1 MNVLI
6 LTEEYCDANPAAGP
20 TNAESM
26 VVGAIRSSGLPV
38 NLKHFYY
45 DQLAL
50 REGRARMAALLLQD
64 VAVFRPDA
72 IIYTPMG
79 GLLGLQVNPPDDTIL
94 RIMSIGIPVY
104 QHLWDTIGRED
115 EIRRVNLPFCNLAGD
130 VASDASRFKDPK
142 MIQVWSAI
150 DSREFYDRGMKRDI
164 DVCFVGSVDPT
175 GQRWPQRWRMI
186 EYLRKQ
192 GVPVHVRGGQRT
204 DRLEWGEYAETLA
217 RSKISL
223 NFSKDPNTNTSQ
235 LKGRVFESMAC
246 GAMLLED
253 DGEETKKWFE
263 PGKEWVM
270 FSSPDDM
277 VAKAIYYLRHP
288 AERQAIADAGRKRLE
303 AQYGA
308 GVMWKMVLDRLF
320 EIRMEYLTRKA
331 IDLSGHAP
339 EHRGK
344 E

>member
-1 MNVLI
+1 MKILI
-6 LTEEYCDANPAAGP
+6 LSEEYCDANPAVGP

-26 VVGAIRSSGLPV
+26 VVGAIESSGLPV
-38 NLKHFYY
+38 TLKHFYY

-50 REGRARMAALLLQD
+50 RVGKERMAELLLQD
-64 VAVFRPDA
+64 IAIQRPDA

-79 GLLGLQVNPPDDTIL
+79 GLLGLQVNPSNDTLI
-94 RIMSIGIPVY
+94 RIMGMGIPIY
-104 QHLWDTIGRED
+104 QHLWDTIGREQ
-115 EIRRVNLPFCNLAGD
+115 EIRVVNLPFCNLAGD
-130 VASDASRFKDPK
+130 VASDARRFNDPK

-150 DSREFYDRGMKRDI
+150 DSRVFYDRGMKRDI

-175 GQRWPQRWRMI
+175 GQRWPQRSRMI
-186 EYLRKQ
+186 NYLKAQ
-192 GVPVHVRGGQRT
+192 GVQVHVRGGQRGN
-204 DRLEWGEYAETLA
+204 RLEWGEYAEILA

-253 DGEETKKWFE
+253 DGEETRKWFVS
-263 PGKEWVM
+263 GQEWVE
-270 FSSPDDM
+270 FASPDDM

-303 AQYGA
+303 EQYSA
-308 GVMWKMVLDRLF
+308 GVMWKMVLNRLS
-320 EIRMEYLTRKA
+320 EIRTEYLTRKA
-331 IDLSGHAP
+331 VDPSGHTP

-344 E
+344 A